1 MILRLDPRWTLVWRD
16 PFTLQVGVDPSA
28 VVLESVSSAEERIV
42 AALTVGITR
51 AGLGV
56 IVHGRDDLIDDLLRR
71 LAPAL
76 YSGGGAARAGTVA
89 HVGLTG
95 EGRVF
100 DLTARLLDD
109 SGLTTSLARSPS
121 QLPSGDYDV
130 GLVIARGVVPPDANA
145 FWLRRDVPHLAAVVG
160 DGAVR
165 LGPLVEPGVG
175 PCLVCVE
182 LHRRDADPAWPAI
195 AAQLL
200 THPPHDAP
208 APLAAD
214 VAATIARHVLRR
226 LSGSVATATVL
237 RITPDGSRVERAVS
251 RHPECGCGGLRPVRS
266 GSGSAGAHARWT
278 SATTTAQGDGV
289 PA

>member
-28 VVLESVSSAEERIV
+28 VVLESVSSAEERII

-56 IVHGRDDLIDDLLRR
+56 IVPGRDDVIDDLLRR
-71 LAPAL
+71 LTPAL
-76 YSGGGAARAGTVA
+76 DSDGAAARGGNVA
-89 HVGLTG
+89 RVGLSG
-95 EGRVF
+95 DGRVL

-109 SGLTTSLARSPS
+109 SGLTTSIARSPS
-121 QLPSGDYDV
+121 SLPPEHYDF
-130 GLVIARGVVPPDANA
+130 GLVIARGVVPPEANA

-165 LGPLVEPGVG
+165 LGPLVEPGAG

-182 LHRRDADPAWPAI
+182 LHRRDADAAWPAI
-195 AAQLL
+195 ATQLL
-200 THPPHDAP
+200 TRPPRDAP

-214 VAATIARHVLRR
+214 VAATIARLVLRR
-226 LSGSVATATVL
+226 LSGSPSAATVL
-237 RITPDGSRVERAVS
+237 RITADGGRVQRTVS

-266 GSGSAGAHARWT
+266 GTGSAGARARWT
-278 SATTTAQGDGV
+278 SAPTTAQGDGV